1 MQQNNYMMN
10 GNNYNQ
16 QNYQGGD
23 RGNNKFNN
31 RSREGRTDGGGR
43 GRGRGGYNKNQNQPN
58 QQQHTQSQGQND
70 APNLDQT
77 QKQVTP
83 GDAQPNLTLPQ
94 IDVSPLD
101 NMASQDQ
108 RNNFVGN
115 NIYGVVQQAYGDE
128 NAPRITGMLLDEN
141 AVNFKQLLT
150 DNEYFIGKVNEAYTL
165 LMNSLTTKQ

>member
-1 MQQNNYMMN
+1 
-10 GNNYNQ
+10 
-16 QNYQGGD
+16 
-23 RGNNKFNN
+23 
-31 RSREGRTDGGGR
+31 
-43 GRGRGGYNKNQNQPN
+43 
-58 QQQHTQSQGQND
+58 
-70 APNLDQT
+70 
-77 QKQVTP
+77 
-83 GDAQPNLTLPQ
+83 
-94 IDVSPLD
+94 
-101 NMASQDQ
+101 MASQDQ